1 MVVKKVMVVQK
12 VMVMILKVLLKNQRN
27 SNVDNETSNKSQ
39 SNGNVK

>member
-27 SNVDNETSNKSQ
+27 SNVDNETSKKSQ
-39 SNGNVK
+39 SNSKVK

>member
-12 VMVMILKVLLKNQRN
+12 VMIMILKVLPKNQRN